1 LSCAIAIVVVDA
13 VWCVKHGN
21 HSASRSFHTTF
32 EPGLAI
38 ATLKAIQGGTMLKN
52 RKLITTALLL
62 ALGFAQG
69 RAFANSPT
77 EQIEQTIQQVANI
90 VANSTN
96 GDDRTKDLLR
106 ETLMPRFDWLE
117 MSKQSLGKHWSHAS
131 GRENE
136 FVSAFAA
143 FLGNAYIGQIGSY
156 RNEKILF
163 VHESIE
169 NNRAQVKTKIVSNHG
184 EPTAVNYQLRC
195 IDGDWKIYD
204 VVVEDISIV
213 SNYRSQFSR
222 ILAKGSFEE
231 LLRQLREKELK
242 TRN

>member
-1 LSCAIAIVVVDA
+1 
-13 VWCVKHGN
+13 
-21 HSASRSFHTTF
+21 
-32 EPGLAI
+32 
-38 ATLKAIQGGTMLKN
+38 MLKSG
-52 RKLITTALLL
+52 KLLIAGMLFV
-62 ALGFAQG
+62 LGFGQA

-77 EQIEQTIQQVANI
+77 EQIQQTIQQVTNI
-90 VANSTN
+90 VANSVN

-117 MSKQSLGKHWSHAS
+117 MSKQSLGKHWSYAS
-131 GRENE
+131 GREDE

-156 RNEKILF
+156 RNEKVLF

-169 NNRAQVKTKIVSNHG
+169 NNRAQVKTKIVSNTG
-184 EPTAVNYQLRC
+184 ETTAVNYQLRHVEN
-195 IDGDWKIYD
+195 DWKIYD

-213 SNYRSQFSR
+213 SNYRSQFGR

-242 TRN
+242 TKN